1 MRSTGKRPGIAIPGV
16 LLVQVVPQSTEITKK
31 LTIESFIVTSRISTN
46 LSGQTALVTGAGRGL
61 GRSIAQSLAAAGA
74 KVACIDVNVESL
86 ADTVAAI
93 RTAGGTAEPIACD
106 VTQSSRVAEVVDE
119 VVKLWGKLDILVN
132 NAGITRDN
140 VVVRMKDEQWDAV
153 LNINLRGTFLF
164 TRAAARPMMKSRRGR
179 IINIASV
186 SGLMGNPGQVNYSAS
201 KAGVIGLTR
210 TVAKELASRNVTVNA
225 VAPGFIATEMTAA
238 LGEEILQEV
247 RKQIPLGHLGDPQ
260 DVADA
265 VLFLASDAASFITGH
280 VLTVDGGLTA

>member
-1 MRSTGKRPGIAIPGV
+1 VAE
-16 LLVQVVPQSTEITKK
+16 QTKN
-31 LTIESFIVTSRISTN
+31 RISTN
-46 LSGQTALVTGAGRGL
+46 LNGQVALVTGAARGL
-61 GRSIAQSLAAAGA
+61 GRCISQTLAAAGA

-93 RTAGGTAEPIACD
+93 RAAGGTAEPIACD
-106 VTQSSRVAEVVDE
+106 VTDSKRVGEVVEE
-119 VVKLWGKLDILVN
+119 VLKLWGALHLLVN

-140 VVVRMKDEQWDAV
+140 VIVRMKDEQWDAV
-153 LNINLRGTFLF
+153 ININLRGTFLF
-164 TRAAARPMMKSRRGR
+164 TRAAARPMMKARQGR

-210 TVAKELASRNVTVNA
+210 TVACELASRNITVNA
-225 VAPGFIATEMTAA
+225 VAPGFIATDMTAA
-238 LGEEILQEV
+238 LGEDILQEV
-247 RKQIPLGHLGDPQ
+247 RKEIPLGRLGEPQ

-280 VLTVDGGLTA
+280 ILTVDGGLTV